1 MDPEKINNLHND
13 IEALMNPSDELEWLK
28 EGIFR
33 TTDTAGQRT
42 TLPSFLRQSNFS
54 TVAPTHLLD
63 PLSVETTLPA
73 CQPSTV
79 HFSDFKANPY
89 HLFPGSAEHELH
101 HKSFA
106 PKTTVA
112 DRPLNSSHTSNQ
124 T

>member
-1 MDPEKINNLHND
+1 MDLEKINNLHND
-13 IEALMNPSDELEWLK
+13 IEALMNPFDELEWLR
-28 EGIFR
+28 ERVFG
-33 TTDTAGQRT
+33 TTDTVGQRT
-42 TLPSFLRQSNFS
+42 TLPSFPRKSNFS

-73 CQPSTV
+73 CQPSAV
-79 HFSDFKANPY
+79 NFSDFKANYY
-89 HLFPGSAEHELH
+89 HPFPGSAEHELH

-112 DRPLNSSHTSNQ
+112 DRPLNSSHTCNQ